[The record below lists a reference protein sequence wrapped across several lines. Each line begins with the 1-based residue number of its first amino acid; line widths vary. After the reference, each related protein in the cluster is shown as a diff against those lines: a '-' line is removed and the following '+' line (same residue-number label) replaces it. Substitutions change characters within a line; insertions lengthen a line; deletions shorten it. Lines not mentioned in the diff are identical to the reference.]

1 MKLTFKLNQT
11 LPKLA
16 WIAQVDLPEHKTEVT
31 HGSWVEVLE
40 QGFIEGVWDGLFTQA
55 DFDQSACVFG
65 SGAVVRGE
73 TVVFVSSTSTTD
85 YLYWWSSDDTS
96 HVVVA
101 NSLPL
106 LLASQNDEL
115 DPLVEDYD
123 LINKSIMS
131 GINRYITKIPTRKG
145 MVNRLMHWNLIVA
158 PGKIEKQDKPL
169 PPAFAAFND
178 YFAYL
183 TASYSLL
190 AGNARD
196 VGRSR
201 PMAIFSTQSRG
212 YDSTAANAVA
222 KDHGVDLVFTVTKGK
237 GKGYFAD
244 EDRHLELDDD
254 GTAICRFFGLKC
266 IPIERRALEQDSS
279 MEYLFY
285 ACMQETGDFNLLQ
298 IGDHVRQPSVL
309 ITGCLGELWYGSSY
323 YAEHPG
329 LINPDLMRGDL
340 GNHGLTEVRLQAG
353 YVQLAFPY
361 IGARSRADILK
372 ITESEEMEPWRI
384 HTDYDRPI
392 PRRLAERASL
402 PRKLFGQVKMA
413 SVLEYPAPITPVDL
427 DLRHEFLAFLI
438 EQRLL
443 ARWQAQL
450 LPLVRRWNAL
460 VGTTSPRRHAWNYYL
475 QRAVSKLMG
484 RHFTFPQVLT
494 RLNGS
499 IFCFCVNKRI
509 EDYRQAMVATA
520 AGMNAGDQ
528 RPAEGQVFSG
538 GPGQS

>member
-1 MKLTFKLNQT
+1 MNLTFKLNQT
-11 LPKLA
+11 LPRLA
-16 WIAQVDLPEHKTEVT
+16 WIAHVDPQGHRTKVT
-31 HGSWVEVLE
+31 HGPWVEVFE
-40 QGFIEGVWDGLFTQA
+40 QGFIEGVWDGPFAQA
-55 DFDQSACVFG
+55 AFDHSACVFG

-73 TVVFVSSTSTTD
+73 AVVFVSSTSTTD

-106 LLASQNDEL
+106 LLASQSDEL
-115 DPLVEDYD
+115 DPRVEDYD

-145 MVNRLMHWNLIVA
+145 MVNRLMHWNLTVA

-169 PPAFAAFND
+169 PPAFAAFDD

-190 AGNARD
+190 AENARD
-196 VGRSR
+196 ASRSR
-201 PMAIFSTQSRG
+201 PMAIFSTQSKG

-244 EDRHLELDDD
+244 EDRHLEPDDD
-254 GTAICRFFGLKC
+254 GTAICGFFGLEC
-266 IPIERRALEQDSS
+266 IPIERRALEQDSG

-298 IGDHVRQPSVL
+298 IGDHVRQPTVL

-361 IGARSRADILK
+361 IGAMRREDIFR
-372 ITESEEMEPWRI
+372 ITESGEMEPWRL

-392 PRRLAERASL
+392 ARRMAELTGLR
-402 PRKLFGQVKMA
+402 REQFGQLKMA
-413 SVLEYPAPITPVDL
+413 SVLEYPAPVIPVDPG
-427 DLRHEFLAFLI
+427 LRHDFLAFLVG
-438 EQRLL
+438 QGVLSRG
-443 ARWQAQL
+443 RTML
-450 LPLVRRWNAL
+450 LPMVRRWNAL
-460 VGTTSPRRHAWNYYL
+460 LWTTSPRRHAWNYYL
-475 QRAVSKLMG
+475 QRAISKLMG
-484 RHFTFPQVLT
+484 RHFTFPQLLT

-509 EDYRQAMVATA
+509 EDYRQAMSATTK
-520 AGMNAGDQ
+520 GGNASDSM
-528 RPAEGQVFSG
+528 AVEA
-538 GPGQS
+538 

>member
-1 MKLTFKLNQT
+1 MKLTFKLNQK

-16 WIAQVDLPEHKTEVT
+16 WIAHVDPLDHRTKVT
-31 HGSWVEVLE
+31 HGPWVEVFE
-40 QGFIEGVWDGLFTQA
+40 QGFIEGVWDGPFAQA
-55 DFDQSACVFG
+55 AFDHSACVFG
-65 SGAVVRGE
+65 SGAVIKGE

-106 LLASQNDEL
+106 LLASQDDEL
-115 DPLVEDYD
+115 DPRVEDYD
-123 LINKSIMS
+123 LINKSLMS
-131 GINRYITKIPTRKG
+131 GINRYITKIPSRKG
-145 MVNRLMHWNLIVA
+145 GVNRLMHWNLTVA
-158 PGKIEKQDKPL
+158 PGQVKRQDKPL
-169 PPAFAAFND
+169 PPAFAAFDD

-183 TASYSLL
+183 SASYGLL
-190 AGNARD
+190 AENARD

-201 PMAIFSTQSRG
+201 PMAIFSTQSKG
-212 YDSTAANAVA
+212 YDSTAANAIA

-266 IPIERRALEQDSS
+266 IPIERRALEHDSG

-285 ACMQETGDFNLLQ
+285 ACIQETGDFNLLQ
-298 IGDHVRQPSVL
+298 ISSHVRQPTAL

-323 YAEHPG
+323 YSEHPG

-353 YVQLAFPY
+353 YVQLALPY
-361 IGARSRADILK
+361 IGARSREDIFR
-372 ITESEEMEPWRI
+372 ITESEEMEPWRM

-392 PRRLAERASL
+392 PRRMAELTGLHREH
-402 PRKLFGQVKMA
+402 FGQVKMA
-413 SVLEYPAPITPVDL
+413 SLLEFPAPVIPVDP
-427 DLRHEFLAFLI
+427 DLRHEYLAFLM
-438 EQRLL
+438 EQGVLS
-443 ARWQAQL
+443 RWQARL
-450 LPLVRRWNAL
+450 LPLVRRWNAT
-460 VGTTSPRRHAWNYYL
+460 VWTTSPRRHAWNYYL
-475 QRAVSKLMG
+475 QRAISKLMG
-484 RHFTFPQVLT
+484 RHFTFPQVWT

-509 EDYRQAMVATA
+509 EDYRQAISASTKGEATA
-520 AGMNAGDQ
+520 T
-528 RPAEGQVFSG
+528 R
-538 GPGQS
+538 